1 MVTLDS
7 LLDTRRFKVIATT
20 IVAIMSLGVCAL
32 LGHRAISYQRG
43 LRGAALKTA
52 GDPGR
57 AYPYLVRAANTPLL
71 GRLNAAPW
79 IDLGEVA
86 AWAMDDP
93 VFLKH
98 HDEVT
103 PLLLARLSLS
113 AYAQALSLRPTSTTA
128 MAGLAD
134 LFRKVSN
141 LDLIEE
147 RGTPPTIGEILERGK
162 QTPVQDML
170 VERAYRKAIEMEPAN
185 YFWYAYLADFLRE
198 RGRDPEASP
207 LYEKAIELMPDL
219 GWHYYLGATGPL
231 SPTMFDVAKRGLE
244 RALDTNQVVRPERIE
259 SSFGYLYERQRD
271 YEGALTHY
279 RRAIEM
285 APDPSQYLLSAAIVY
300 SLAGRDTEALEYF
313 KRALARDTLNRRQE
327 LSALTHLGRISF
339 ARRDLKE
346 AVEYLSRA
354 RAIEPASYTIRVNLA
369 RVWQALG
376 QIASAEIEYRQAI
389 GLDQTRRQAY
399 ELLIAMYREAGN
411 AAAAIPLARRLV
423 EIDPDDAGLTDLLD
437 ALYHEM
443 GTTAPTA
450 PTARPK
456 PLLGQ
461 APREVR

>member
-1 MVTLDS
+1 METLDS
-7 LLDTRRFKVIATT
+7 FLDTRRFKVAATVV
-20 IVAIMSLGVCAL
+20 VALAAL
-32 LGHRAISYQRG
+32 LACAALGLRAVVYQRG

-52 GDPGR
+52 GDPAR
-57 AYPYLVRAANTPLL
+57 AYPYLVRAANATFV

-86 AWAMDDP
+86 AWGMDDP
-93 VFLKH
+93 GFLKH
-98 HDEVT
+98 NKDLT
-103 PLLLARLSLS
+103 PLLLARLSLTC
-113 AYAQALSLRPTSTTA
+113 YAQALSRRPTSTTA

-147 RGTPPTIGEILERGK
+147 RATPPTIGEILQHGK
-162 QTPVQDML
+162 RTPVQDML

-198 RGRDPEASP
+198 RGRDAQAAP
-207 LYEKAIELMPDL
+207 LYEQAIELMPDL

-231 SPTMFDVAKRGLE
+231 SPAMFEIAKRGLE
-244 RALDTNQVVRPERIE
+244 RALATNLVIRPEKIE

-300 SLAGRDTEALEYF
+300 GFSGRDEEAIEYF
-313 KRALARDTLNRRQE
+313 KRSLARGTLNRRQE
-327 LSALTHLGRISF
+327 LSALTSLGRILF
-339 ARRDLKE
+339 ARRDLKD

-354 RAIEPASYTIRVNLA
+354 RALEPASYAIRVELA
-369 RVWQALG
+369 RVWQAMGRLED
-376 QIASAEIEYRQAI
+376 AETEYRQAI
-389 GLDQTRRQAY
+389 GLDPTRRQAY
-399 ELLIAMYREAGN
+399 ELLIAMYREAAN
-411 AAAAIPLARRLV
+411 PAAAIPLARRLV
-423 EIDPDDAGLTDLLD
+423 EIDPNDARLNELLD

-443 GTTAPTA
+443 GTTAP
-450 PTARPK
+450 PNP
-456 PLLGQ
+456 G
-461 APREVR
+461 EVR

>member
-1 MVTLDS
+1 MEALHS
-7 LLDTRRFKVIATT
+7 LLDTRRFKVIATI
-20 IVAIMSLGVCAL
+20 IVAIASLLACAL
-32 LGHRAISYQRG
+32 LGHRAVSYQRG

-57 AYPYLVRAANTPLL
+57 AYPYLVRAANASLL

-93 VFLKH
+93 GFRKYHEEL
-98 HDEVT
+98 T
-103 PLLLARLSLS
+103 PVMLARLSLS
-113 AYAQALSLRPTSTTA
+113 SYAQALSRRPTSTTA

-141 LDLIEE
+141 LGLIEE
-147 RGTPPTIGEILERGK
+147 RGTPPTIGEILERGSR
-162 QTPVQDML
+162 TPAQDLL
-170 VERAYRKAIEMEPAN
+170 VEKAYLKAIEMEPAN

-198 RGRDPEASP
+198 RGRDAQAAP
-207 LYEKAIELMPDL
+207 LYEQAIELMPDL

-231 SPTMFDVAKRGLE
+231 SPAMFDVARRGLE
-244 RALDTNQVVRPERIE
+244 RALATNQVIRPERIE

-271 YEGALTHY
+271 YEGALIHY

-300 SLAGRDTEALEYF
+300 SLSGRNEEAVEYF
-313 KRALARDTLNRRQE
+313 KRSLARGTLNRRQE
-327 LSALTHLGRISF
+327 LSALTTLGRILYS
-339 ARRDLKE
+339 RRDLKD

-354 RAIEPASYTIRVNLA
+354 RAIEPASYNIRLDLA
-369 RVWQALG
+369 RAWQAMG
-376 QIASAEIEYRQAI
+376 KYDNAEVEYRQAI
-389 GLDQTRRQAY
+389 SLDQTRRQAY

-423 EIDPDDAGLTDLLD
+423 EIDPEDASSIHLLD
-437 ALYHEM
+437 TLYREM
-443 GTTAPTA
+443 GMA
-450 PTARPK
+450 
-456 PLLGQ
+456 